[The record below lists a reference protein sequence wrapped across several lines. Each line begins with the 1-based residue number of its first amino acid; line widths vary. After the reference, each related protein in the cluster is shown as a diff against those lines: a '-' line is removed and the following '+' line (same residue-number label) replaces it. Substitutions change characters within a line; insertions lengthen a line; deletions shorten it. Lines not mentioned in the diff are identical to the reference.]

1 MIEGF
6 SVAAATADALA
17 TPEWIGTAENLVIA
31 GPPGTVK
38 SHLADALRSCD
49 PGCSS
54 PGPELVAAVGVAV
67 PGQQVD
73 QPSLDIMAAELLS

>member
-38 SHLADALRSCD
+38 SHM
-49 PGCSS
+49 
-54 PGPELVAAVGVAV
+54 GPC
-67 PGQQVD
+67 
-73 QPSLDIMAAELLS
+73 